1 MADKFLTA
9 ESVKAGTTSVSIMV
23 KLVAESTGAAV
34 TGIVAAGITASYWRQ
49 GGLVVGITETDLA
62 ALDSAYSAGGWFEA
76 VNGLYRLDV
85 PDAAFATGADWV
97 VITVAETGTQP
108 FSVKIALPTYG
119 ILRTAILDKI
129 IEDQGNITAQQA
141 LSLMLGVLAGVTS
154 TAGSVLKTPNGVS
167 TRVSATINA
176 SNERTA
182 MAVTPSAGA

>member
-1 MADKFLTA
+1 MADKFLT
-9 ESVKAGTTSVSIMV
+9 EGSVKAGTTSVSIPV
-23 KLVAESTGAAV
+23 KLVVESTGAAV

-97 VITVAETGTQP
+97 VVTVAEVGTQP
-108 FSVKIALPTYG
+108 FSVKIALPTHATLAAS
-119 ILRTAILDKI
+119 ILTTIVETEGSYTVK
-129 IEDQGNITAQQA
+129 QA
-141 LSLMLGVLAGVTS
+141 LSIILAALGGVTA
-154 TAGSVLKTPNGVS
+154 TGGATLKTPNGVS
-167 TRVSATINA
+167 TRIAATINA

-182 MAVTPSAGA
+182 MTLTPSA